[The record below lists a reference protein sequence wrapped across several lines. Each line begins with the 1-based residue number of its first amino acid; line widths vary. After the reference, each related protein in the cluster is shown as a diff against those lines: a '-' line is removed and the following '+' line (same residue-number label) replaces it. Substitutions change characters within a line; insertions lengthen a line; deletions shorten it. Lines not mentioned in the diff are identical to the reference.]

1 MINRIVRFASMILG
15 AMAGA
20 ELYGQMPFFDFYA
33 IFLFIIF
40 GAILGYLAG
49 SVLGLII
56 KKNTSMII
64 TRLENNS
71 AAELFFGII
80 GLLIGI
86 VIALILS
93 MAIWRLPY
101 VGPYLSVFAYIL
113 FGYLGMRLFTA
124 RRDELASFINIL
136 PGSSG
141 SKNILPSTR
150 PKILD
155 TSTIIDGR
163 IADICKTGFIEGRLL
178 VPKFV
183 LKELQ
188 GIADSDD
195 TIKRNRGRRGLDIL
209 YTLQNEKAISVEIYE
224 KDYPDIVD
232 VDAKIVKMAQ
242 EFGSSVITNDYNL
255 NKVAELQKV
264 QVLNINELSNALKP
278 VVLPG
283 EEMVVKVLKEGKE
296 ANQGVGYLDDG
307 TMIVVE
313 DGQEYVGKD
322 VEVIVTSIL
331 QTPAGRMIFTRI
343 EENGKVRS

>member
-141 SKNILPSTR
+141 SENILPSTR